1 MLQAFPTL
9 AWGTPGTQCLVW
21 VPPLL
26 DSRQGS
32 VGSKHLRLHLHLH
45 LHLPHLHPLP
55 AETPS
60 ISSEDQACVCDRQAH
75 TCTSH
80 PAPYVA

>member
-1 MLQAFPTL
+1 MCAMLQAFPTL

-26 DSRQGS
+26 DSRQGWACR
-32 VGSKHLRLHLHLH
+32 KHLRLHLH

-60 ISSEDQACVCDRQAH
+60 ISSEDQACVI
-75 TCTSH
+75 SH
-80 PAPYVA
+80 PTPCPYVA